1 MPSYAEVILPL
12 ALPENLSWK
21 VPEELSAILGVGMR
35 VVVPLGRRLLTGLV
49 ASISDNFD
57 GQYELKEIDTVLDEF
72 PLITPEQLKLWEWMS
87 TYYMCSMGEVM
98 SSALPG
104 SLKLSSESKIVLHS
118 DYEGQG
124 ENLTDREFQ
133 IYDALMIRK
142 KLSFSEV
149 SELLEIKSIHIH
161 IKSLIAK
168 GIIEIEEE
176 LRYRYK
182 PKKADFV
189 RFTAFVDDEEAMHQL
204 FDTLEKRAPKQL
216 DLLMHLYR
224 FAGGKGLRLLEIE
237 KKELLELTGSSVA
250 VLKGLADKDVIEI
263 FSKEAN
269 RFQDQNNDTEIK
281 PKLSDA
287 QAKAKSEIAEHWK
300 NKDVVLL
307 KGVTGSGK
315 TEIYIELIQE
325 AVLRGEQ
332 VLYLLPEI
340 ALTAQ
345 IIQRLQ
351 RFFGDDVGIYHSKF
365 NPNERAEVWYRTLQD
380 NSRKFKILLGARSAM
395 FLPFHNLGLVIVDE
409 EHESTFKQQDPAPRY
424 NARDMAVILGKM
436 NGAKVLLGTAT
447 PSIETYWN
455 ASREQYGFVE
465 LNERYGGVQLPEV
478 FCADIRKE
486 LKEKSM
492 QGNFTSMLAE
502 AITET
507 IKNKE
512 QVILF
517 QNRRGYS
524 PLWQCHICGW
534 IPECPNCD
542 VSLTYHKRPHLLK
555 CHYCGS
561 QSKPPSTCRACMSSE
576 IKMLGF
582 GTEKIEEELSE
593 LFPEISVA
601 RMDLDTT
608 RSKNAYTSMLDDFG
622 RGKYDVLVGTQMVT
636 KGLDFGNV
644 GLVGILNA
652 DMMLKFPDFR
662 SFERSYQLMT
672 QVSGRAGRQQK
683 RGKVIIQTYEPDH
696 WVIQKV
702 ITSDYEGLYQ
712 QEILERKNFHYPPY
726 FRLIRIDVRH
736 RDGDK
741 ADRGAVLLASRL
753 RSVFGERVLGPERPY
768 VSRINN
774 IHHVHVLLKFERE
787 ASPSKIKTIILQ
799 TVDSVLDIP
808 DLKGLRIVPDVDPV

>member
-1 MPSYAEVILPL
+1 MPLYAEVILPL

-21 VPEELSAILGVGMR
+21 IPSELDSSLEVGMR

-49 ASISDNFD
+49 ASISDHFEGEYD
-57 GQYELKEIDTVLDEF
+57 LKEIDTVLDEF
-72 PLITPEQLKLWEWMS
+72 PLITSEQLKLWEWMA

-104 SLKLSSESKIVLHS
+104 SLKLSSESKIVIHA

-124 ENLTDREFQ
+124 EGLNDREFQ
-133 IYDALMIRK
+133 IFDALVIRK

-149 SELLEIKSIHIH
+149 SELLEIKSIHTH

-182 PKKADFV
+182 AKKVDFV
-189 RFTAFVDDEEAMHQL
+189 RFTDFVQDEEAMHEL

-216 DLLMHLYR
+216 DLLMHCYR
-224 FAGGKGLRLLEIE
+224 LAGGKGLNQLEIE
-237 KKELLELTGSSVA
+237 KKELLELSGNSVA
-250 VLKGLADKDVIEI
+250 VLKGLQDKGVVEI

-269 RFQDQNNDTEIK
+269 RFQDQNAEMDLD
-281 PKLSDA
+281 PKLSED
-287 QAKAKSEIAEHWK
+287 QKRAKDEIARLWEEK
-300 NKDVVLL
+300 EVVLL
-307 KGVTGSGK
+307 KGITGSGK
-315 TEIYIELIQE
+315 TEIYIELIRE
-325 AVLRGEQ
+325 AISKGKQ

-351 RFFGDDVGIYHSKF
+351 RYFGDDVGIYHSKF

-380 NSRKFKILLGARSAM
+380 NNRKFKVLLGARSAM

-424 NARDMAVILGKM
+424 NARDMAVIIGKL

-447 PSIETYWN
+447 PAIESFWN
-455 ASREQYGFVE
+455 ATRSQYGLVE
-465 LNERYGGVQLPEV
+465 LNERYGGVQLPEI
-478 FCADIRKE
+478 FTADIRKE
-486 LKEKSM
+486 LKEKTM
-492 QGNFTSMLAE
+492 RGVFTSMLVE
-502 AITET
+502 AIKET
-507 IKNKE
+507 IEAGE

-524 PLWQCHICGW
+524 PLWQCQVCGW

-542 VSLTYHKRPHLLK
+542 VSLTYHKRAHLLK

-561 QSKPPSTCRACMSSE
+561 NSKPPSTCRACMSSE

-582 GTEKIEEELSE
+582 GTEKIEEELIE
-593 LFPEISVA
+593 LFPEIEIA

-608 RSKNAYTSMLDDFG
+608 RSKNAYSAMLEDFG
-622 RGKYDVLVGTQMVT
+622 RGKYSILVGTQMVT

-644 GLVGILNA
+644 GLVGVLNA
-652 DMMLKFPDFR
+652 DLMLKFPDFR

-672 QVSGRAGRQQK
+672 QVAGRAGRQQK
-683 RGKVIIQTYEPDH
+683 RGKVVIQTYDPDH
-696 WVIQKV
+696 WVIQRV
-702 ITSDYEGLYQ
+702 IANDYEGLYN
-712 QEILERKNFHYPPY
+712 QEILERRNFHYPPF

-741 ADRGAVLLASRL
+741 ADRGAMLLASRL
-753 RSVFGERVLGPERPY
+753 KSVFGERVLGPERPY
-768 VSRINN
+768 ISRINN
-774 IHHVHVLLKFERE
+774 IHHVHILLKFERE
-787 ASPSKIKTIILQ
+787 ASPTKIKNLVLQ
-799 TVDSVLDIP
+799 TVDSVLEVP
-808 DLKGLRIVPDVDPV
+808 DLKGLRIVPDVDPA